1 MREAIL
7 VTGLKTQ
14 RVRCGKEVEYRVFD
28 PTPLFATDDTMLCPN
43 EAIDIQSRI
52 VPVSEIWKNGN
63 PKLYIAYSHEVE
75 ELLGVPINAI
85 IKAREQAQE
94 HADSLQ
100 REVNG
105 LKGMTRWQH
114 IKAALRIS

>member
-14 RVRCGKEVEYRVFD
+14 RVRCGKEVEYQIYD
-28 PTPLFATDDTMLCPN
+28 PLFATDGNMLCPT
-43 EAIDIQSRI
+43 ETVDIQSRI
-52 VPVSEIWKNGN
+52 VPVSEIWRNGN

-85 IKAREQAQE
+85 IHQGELVAKRANRLEVE
-94 HADSLQ
+94 VDS
-100 REVNG
+100 

-114 IKAALRIS
+114 IKAALRRAK